1 MKVIS
6 IFLFAFFLM
15 SCQDDV
21 QSAAEKNASK
31 VSEQIGLWKVDR
43 MIVYEDWGN
52 GLTLVYDGSDFKI
65 EGEFLK
71 AGPSAYWNFEYLK
84 SFELTDS
91 KTIVLRF

>member
-1 MKVIS
+1 MKTIP
-6 IFLFAFFLM
+6 IFLLAFFLTA
-15 SCQDDV
+15 CQEEI
-21 QSAAEKNASK
+21 QSAGEKNAAK

-43 MIVYEDWGN
+43 MIVFEDRSN
-52 GLTLVYDGSDFKI
+52 GLALVYDGSDFKI
-65 EGEFLK
+65 EGQFLK